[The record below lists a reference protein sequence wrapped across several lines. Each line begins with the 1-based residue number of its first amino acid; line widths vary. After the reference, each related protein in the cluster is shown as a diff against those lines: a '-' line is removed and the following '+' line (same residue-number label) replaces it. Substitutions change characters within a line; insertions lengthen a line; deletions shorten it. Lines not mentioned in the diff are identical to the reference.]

1 MLDQRLGGVIKKLAD
16 INSRQTMIK
25 SSAPVIDP
33 NSGNM
38 GEFAE
43 KLQALRNELAN
54 LRRDFGK

>member
-1 MLDQRLGGVIKKLAD
+1 
-16 INSRQTMIK
+16 MIK

-54 LRRDFGK
+54 LRRDFGKQLKDL